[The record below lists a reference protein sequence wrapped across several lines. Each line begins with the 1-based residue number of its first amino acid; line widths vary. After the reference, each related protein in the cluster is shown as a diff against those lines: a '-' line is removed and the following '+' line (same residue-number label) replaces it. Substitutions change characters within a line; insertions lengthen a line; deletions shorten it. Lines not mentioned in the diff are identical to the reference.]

1 MPECETR
8 HFGTVSFEEP
18 AAITF
23 PAGLPGF
30 AHCRRFLP
38 LEEASRK
45 PLIFLQSL
53 EQPQLCFLTFPVAV
67 VDPAYHLKMNA
78 DDLALIG
85 LEKQPVPGTEAD
97 CWVIIA
103 VGEDHIPTV
112 NLLAPVVINRATGL
126 AVQAVRDDS
135 VYSSRHPLAP
145 VQELSPCS

>member
-8 HFGTVSFEEP
+8 YFGTISFDEP
-18 AAITF
+18 ALIAF

-30 AHCRRFLP
+30 AQCRRFLP
-38 LEEASRK
+38 LQDASRK

-67 VDPAYHLKMNA
+67 VDPAYRLKMNT

-85 LEKQPVPGTEAD
+85 LERQPDPGDEAD
-97 CWVIIA
+97 CLVIIA
-103 VGEDHIPTV
+103 FGEDHLPSA

-135 VYSSRHPLAP
+135 VYSCRHPLRTVVSA
-145 VQELSPCS
+145 CS